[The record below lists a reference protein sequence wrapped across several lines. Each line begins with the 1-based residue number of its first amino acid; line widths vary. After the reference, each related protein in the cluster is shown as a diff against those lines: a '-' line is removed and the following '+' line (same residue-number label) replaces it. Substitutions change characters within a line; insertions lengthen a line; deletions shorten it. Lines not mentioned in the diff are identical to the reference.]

1 MAAATHFLTSVPRN
15 YFTVEPDSS
24 FWLINNPFIEY
35 HIQPVPSTSG
45 VQNLSLKAKS
55 Q

>member
-1 MAAATHFLTSVPRN
+1 MAAAIHFLTAVPRN
-15 YFTVEPDSS
+15 YFTVEPDNL
-24 FWLINNPFIEY
+24 FWLRNNPFIEY
-35 HIQPVPSTSG
+35 HIQSVPSTSG